1 MSTQTYT
8 KILTVLEC
16 ADCGTLFGITEQFEK
31 ARRKD
36 HRNFYCPRGHS
47 LSYLGPSIEER
58 LRKELTQAQEEAN
71 RKATA
76 LDRERAIH
84 ASTKKSRDAFKGHLK
99 RTKKRVGN
107 GVCPCC
113 NRTFQN
119 LARHMSGQHPDYGE
133 KR

>member
-1 MSTQTYT
+1 MATQTHT
-8 KILTVLEC
+8 TTLTVFEC
-16 ADCGTLFGITEQFEK
+16 GRCGTLFGITTQFEK

-36 HRNFYCPRGHS
+36 HQVFCCPRGHKQYYS
-47 LSYLGPSIEER
+47 GQNKEEC
-58 LRKELTQAQEEAN
+58 LREQLTKAQEEAN
-71 RKATA
+71 RKANT

-99 RTKKRVGN
+99 RTKARVSD

-119 LARHMSGQHPDYGE
+119 LARHMNGQHPEYGE